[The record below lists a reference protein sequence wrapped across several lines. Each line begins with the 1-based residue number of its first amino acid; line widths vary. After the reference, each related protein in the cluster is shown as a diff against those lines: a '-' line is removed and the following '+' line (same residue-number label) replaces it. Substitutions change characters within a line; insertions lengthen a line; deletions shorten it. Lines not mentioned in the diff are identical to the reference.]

1 MAELSEADRFLLDRI
16 LRGDG
21 DAWGQLV
28 ARYEG
33 RLLAFARKR
42 LQRKADAEDLVQDV
56 FFSFLQSVQRF
67 KREYSLETFLFTL
80 LRRKLID
87 VFRGSHLHPCSLHDA
102 IRGGDLGSSGGTD
115 QAMRLPAREA
125 TASFYARREE
135 AHERLEHHLATALEA
150 YIDRLKA
157 ADNFR
162 DLRIAEMLFYAQL
175 RNKDVARLAGM
186 DEKQIALIKHR
197 AIKEIRGHLEAA
209 AHGQSHASLAGA
221 GLGEPVAA
229 SDDVLDEA
237 TSLLTDVWERQRP
250 TCPKRSTVGRYL
262 LGTLES
268 PWKEHLDFH
277 VGQLGCRFCQANLDD
292 LRRENADEPRALHER
307 IFQSTVG
314 FLSKA
319 GG

>member
-1 MAELSEADRFLLDRI
+1 MAELSEADRYLLDRI
-16 LRGDG
+16 LTGDG
-21 DAWGQLV
+21 DAWAQLV

-42 LQRKADAEDLVQDV
+42 LPRAADAEDLVQDV

-87 VFRGSHLHPCSLHDA
+87 VFRGRHLHPCSLQDA
-102 IRGGDLGSSGGTD
+102 IHGDSGSDAPD
-115 QAMRLPAREA
+115 QASRLPARDM
-125 TASFYARREE
+125 TASFYARRDES
-135 AHERLEHHLATALEA
+135 HDRLETQLGAALDA
-150 YIDRLKA
+150 FIDRLKA

-162 DLRIAEMLFYAQL
+162 DLKIAEMLFYAQL
-175 RNKDVARLAGM
+175 RNKDAARLCGM

-197 AIKEIRGHLEAA
+197 ALKEIRGHVTGAA
-209 AHGQSHASLAGA
+209 PSPLAGVTD
-221 GLGEPVAA
+221 EPAL
-229 SDDVLDEA
+229 DDEDALEDA

-277 VGQLGCRFCQANLDD
+277 LGQLGCRFCQANLDD
-292 LRRENADEPRALHER
+292 LKRENKDEPTELRQR
-307 IFQSTVG
+307 IFQSTIG
-314 FLSKA
+314 FLSKP
-319 GG
+319 G